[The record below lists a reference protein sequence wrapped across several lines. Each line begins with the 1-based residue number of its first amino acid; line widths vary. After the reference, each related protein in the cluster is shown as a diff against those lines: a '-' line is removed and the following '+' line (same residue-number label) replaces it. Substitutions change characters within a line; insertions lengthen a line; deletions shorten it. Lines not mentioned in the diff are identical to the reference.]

1 MNIKHSI
8 LFSAI
13 ALSLTACGSSSDDA
27 PQNTAPTSVSLST
40 TTVAENQMAATI
52 GTLSATDAQN
62 DTLTF
67 ELASGAD
74 SRFEING
81 NSLQLKADAMLDYEK
96 ETTITLPVIV
106 SDGTLSTEETLTIE
120 VQDELDFY
128 VFPSKFSDGD
138 SVSYS
143 GQVARHV
150 LIAELTNYIGSGLQA
165 DIENEKVK
173 TKADALAKLYAYYY
187 SDSDENTTA
196 DAVNAVLNADLTV
209 VANSEQSSIAD
220 ISSGK
225 NLQGKI
231 AGNDGGFDD
240 AVVTQHKDWNA
251 GTEFEAFSATYMGDF
266 EQTPEALLLKFFEV
280 IAINAEAVYAG
291 EHLDDNNFSLPV
303 YLTKDG
309 HDLKQLVQKFLL
321 GAVAYSQGTDDYLD
335 DATDGKG
342 LKTANAQDGTSAYSK
357 LEHQWDEGFGYFGAA
372 RNYLAYTDEEIAGKG
387 GRDGW
392 SSGYYDI
399 NMDGKIDL
407 NSEFNFGNST
417 NAAKRDLGSAGVTD
431 YTQQAMEAFLAGRR
445 LLNEIAGTS
454 SDLTDLEMEEL
465 KGHRDQAVLAW
476 EKSIAATVV
485 HYINDTHA
493 DITTGASLADTA
505 KHWSELKGFLIGLQ
519 FNPHSPLS
527 DADFTEINNL
537 IGDKPVLDAV
547 NKTAYLA
554 DLLEARAKLQA
565 AYSFDADVVANW

>member
-27 PQNTAPTSVSLST
+27 PQNTAPTSVTLSAT
-40 TTVAENQMAATI
+40 AVVENQMAATI

-128 VFPSKFSDGD
+128 AFPSKFSDGD

-165 DIENEKVK
+165 DIDSGVVT
-173 TKADALAKLYAYYY
+173 TKADFLAKLYAYYY
-187 SDSDENTTA
+187 SDSDANTTA

-231 AGNDGGFDD
+231 AGNDATG
-240 AVVTQHKDWNA
+240 QHKDWNA

-266 EQTPEALLLKFFEV
+266 EQTPEALLLKFFDV
-280 IAINAEAVYAG
+280 IASNAEAAASG
-291 EHLDDNNFSLPV
+291 LHTDDSGNSLAV

-335 DATDGKG
+335 DATDDKG
-342 LKTANAQDGTSAYSK
+342 LKTANVQDGTSAYTK

-417 NAAKRDLGSAGVTD
+417 NAAKRDLGSNGVTD
-431 YTQQAMEAFLAGRR
+431 YTQQAMEAFLAGRK
-445 LLNEIAGTS
+445 LLNEIAGSS

-465 KGHRDQAVLAW
+465 KGYRDQAVLAW